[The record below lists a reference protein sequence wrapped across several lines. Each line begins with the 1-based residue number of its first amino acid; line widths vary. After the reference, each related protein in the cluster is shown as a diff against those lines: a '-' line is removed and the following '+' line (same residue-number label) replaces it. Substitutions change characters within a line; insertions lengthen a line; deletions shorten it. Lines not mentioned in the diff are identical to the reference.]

1 MNLID
6 CSYFYVG
13 PLQIKNARPID
24 DLDNNAAAVQE
35 AVTGYIERYQDE
47 FLLKMVGKDVA
58 DVVTDHLAHL
68 EAYQQALADALE
80 GEEPEPYVNVAAE
93 DLCEQLRP
101 SFAHYVYFKL
111 VGDVNQN
118 MTITGLMKVKIAG
131 NEHQPPRQRMVKV
144 WNDMVQLN
152 KQFIKWAE
160 TCIYDVY
167 YYVEMI
173 TPINQYNL

>member
-13 PLQIKNARPID
+13 PLQIMNARPID
-24 DLDNNAAAVQE
+24 DLDNNAASVQD
-35 AVTGYIERYQDE
+35 AITGYIERYQDE

-58 DVVTDHLAHL
+58 DVVTDYLAHL
-68 EAYQQALADALE
+68 EAYQQALENAQV
-80 GEEPEPYVNVAAE
+80 GEEPEPYVDEAAE
-93 DLCEQLRP
+93 ELCEQLRP
-101 SFAHYVYFKL
+101 SFAHYIYFKIA
-111 VGDVNQN
+111 GDVNQT
-118 MTITGLMKVKIAG
+118 MTITGLMKLKSA
-131 NEHQPPRQRMVKV
+131 NDNQPPRQRMVKV

-152 KQFIKWAE
+152 KKFIEWAE